1 MRYPFIEDY
10 CGQFSIAAL
19 CRVMQV
25 SRSGYYAWLKRP
37 ESNRSRENR
46 QLVEQIRD
54 IHQQSRQTYGSPRIH
69 AELQTMGVVC
79 SENRIARLMRQHGI
93 AVERKRK
100 FTRTTDS
107 NHYLPI
113 ASNLLDQQFE
123 VSSPNTVW
131 TTDITYIWTKE
142 GWLYLAIVL
151 DLFSRRVIGW
161 SMAPTLERMLVIVAL
176 QMAITARNPAKGLM
190 HHSDRG
196 SQYASYD
203 YQQILQQKGVVGSMS
218 RRGNCYDNAPTESCF
233 ATLKRELVY
242 RRNYSSH
249 AQAKQDIFEYI
260 EVWYNRQRRHS
271 AIGYMSPMEYEKQ
284 WQETTT
290 TAA

>member
-54 IHQQSRQTYGSPRIH
+54 IHQQSRHTYGSPRIH

-79 SENRIARLMRQHGI
+79 SENRIARLMQQHGI
-93 AVERKRK
+93 AVIRKRK

-107 NHYLPI
+107 NHHLPI
-113 ASNLLDQQFE
+113 APNLLDQQFE
-123 VSSPNTVW
+123 VSSPNAVW
-131 TTDITYIWTKE
+131 TTDITYIWTQE

-161 SMAPTLERMLVIVAL
+161 SMAPTLERMLVIAAL
-176 QMAITARNPAKGLM
+176 EMAIAARNPAKGLI

-196 SQYASYD
+196 NQYASCD
-203 YQQILQQKGVVGSMS
+203 YQQILQPGAG
-218 RRGNCYDNAPTESCF
+218 R
-233 ATLKRELVY
+233 KRE
-242 RRNYSSH
+242 
-249 AQAKQDIFEYI
+249 
-260 EVWYNRQRRHS
+260 
-271 AIGYMSPMEYEKQ
+271 
-284 WQETTT
+284 
-290 TAA
+290 